1 MENERTVT
9 YFAEIVVK
17 REGEEVR
24 LGERV
29 RGSSVRELAA
39 NILAQA
45 LELESESKEKL
56 ERAEAESGTRAETE
70 KGKRQRAELSGRRHR
85 SWE

>member
-1 MENERTVT
+1 MEPKDTVT

-24 LGERV
+24 LGR
-29 RGSSVRELAA
+29 RAQGSSVRELAA
-39 NILAQA
+39 NLVAQVS
-45 LELESESKEKL
+45 ELEAEAKEKL
-56 ERAEAESGTRAETE
+56 DTAQAESSKSAATE
-70 KGKRQRAELSGRRHR
+70 KDKQQRAELSGRRRR

>member
-1 MENERTVT
+1 MEDERTVT

-24 LGERV
+24 LDR
-29 RGSSVRELAA
+29 RAQGSSVRELAA
-39 NILAQA
+39 NLLAQA
-45 LELESESKEKL
+45 SELESQGKEKL
-56 ERAEAESGTRAETE
+56 DRAEAESGTKAETE
-70 KGKRQRAELSGRRHR
+70 KDKRQRAELSGRRHR

>member
-1 MENERTVT
+1 MEDERIVT

-24 LGERV
+24 LGPCV
-29 RGSSVRELAA
+29 HGSSVRELAA
-39 NILAQA
+39 NLLAQA
-45 LELESESKEKL
+45 SELESESKEKL
-56 ERAEAESGTRAETE
+56 ERAETESGKRAETE
-70 KGKRQRAELSGRRHR
+70 KGKRQREELSGRRRR

>member
-1 MENERTVT
+1 MEDERTVT

-24 LGERV
+24 LGPSV

-39 NILAQA
+39 NLLAQA
-45 LELESESKEKL
+45 SELESESKEKL
-56 ERAEAESGTRAETE
+56 DRAEAESGTRAEIE
-70 KGKRQRAELSGRRHR
+70 KDKRQRAELSGRRHR

>member
-1 MENERTVT
+1 MEDDRTVT

-24 LGERV
+24 LGPRV
-29 RGSSVRELAA
+29 HGSSIRELAA
-39 NILAQA
+39 NLLAQA
-45 LELESESKEKL
+45 SELETESKEKL
-56 ERAEAESGTRAETE
+56 ERTETESSARAEAE
-70 KGKRQRAELSGRRHR
+70 KGKRQRAELSGRRRR

>member
-1 MENERTVT
+1 MEDERTVT

-24 LGERV
+24 LGPSV

-39 NILAQA
+39 NLLAQA
-45 LELESESKEKL
+45 SELESESKEKL
-56 ERAEAESGTRAETE
+56 DKAEAESGTRAETE
-70 KGKRQRAELSGRRHR
+70 KDKRQRAELSGRRHR

>member
-9 YFAEIVVK
+9 YCAEIVVK

-24 LGERV
+24 LGPRA
-29 RGSSVRELAA
+29 RGNSIRELAA
-39 NILAQA
+39 DLIAQTS
-45 LELESESKEKL
+45 ELESETKEKL
-56 ERAEAESGTRAETE
+56 DRAEAESGRTAETE

>member
-1 MENERTVT
+1 MEPKDSLT

-24 LGERV
+24 LGPRA
-29 RGSSVRELAA
+29 RGNSVRELAA
-39 NILAQA
+39 DLIAQA
-45 LELESESKEKL
+45 SELESETKEKL
-56 ERAEAESGTRAETE
+56 DRAETESGTRADTE